1 MTKKVSEEL
10 NERVRKILAVVKEEQ
25 SVIQRLIKE
34 LDKK

>member
-10 NERVRKILAVVKEEQ
+10 NERVRKILAVVKKEE
-25 SVIQRLIKE
+25 SVIQRLIEE